1 MQMTNKRVL
10 LGITGGIAAY
20 KSAELVRLLVKM
32 GCDVRVVMTAGAQEF
47 VAPLTFQALSGNPV
61 HTTLLD
67 PVAEAGM
74 GHIELA
80 RWAEVF
86 LIAPATAN
94 TIADIVAGRADQL
107 LTTTVLATAAPVM
120 VAPAMNQ
127 QMWASPATQAN
138 IDTLRQR
145 GIAVLGPAD
154 GEQACGDV
162 GSGRM
167 LEPSELAAILAAPYS
182 GPSLK
187 GVRALITAG
196 PTREAVDPVR
206 YLSNHSSGKMGYAVT
221 RALVAAGADVTL
233 ISGPTNICAPHGAQV
248 IQVESAQDML
258 EAVQAHVAR
267 AQLFVATAAV
277 ADYRVA
283 EQAEHKIKKNSED
296 MSLGL
301 ARNPDILAHVASLAD
316 GPVTVGFAAETQRVA
331 EYARGKLE
339 RKNLDMICANL
350 VLGDDSPFGSD
361 NNALEIFFRDGSSS
375 ELPRADKGALA
386 ASLVALIAQHHFSES
401 SALAP

>member
-1 MQMTNKRVL
+1 MKDKRVL

-32 GCDVRVVMTAGAQEF
+32 GADVRVVMSDGAQAF
-47 VAPLTFQALSGNPV
+47 VAPLTFQALSGHPV

-67 PVAEAGM
+67 PEAEAGM

-80 RWAEVF
+80 RWAELF

-94 TIADIVAGRADQL
+94 TLADIVAGRADQL
-107 LTTTVLATAAPVM
+107 LTTTVLATAAPVW

-127 QMWASPATQAN
+127 QMWANPATQAN
-138 IDTLRQR
+138 IATLQER
-145 GIAVLGPAD
+145 GIAVLGPAA

-162 GSGRM
+162 GAGRM
-167 LEPSELAAILAAPYS
+167 LEPAELAALLAAPYT
-182 GPSLK
+182 GPRLD
-187 GVRALITAG
+187 GVRALLTAG

-206 YLSNHSSGKMGYAVT
+206 YLSNHSSGKMGYAVA
-221 RALVAAGADVTL
+221 RALVAAGAEVTL
-233 ISGPTNICAPHGAQV
+233 VSGPTGLSVPHGV
-248 IQVESAQDML
+248 EVVQVESAQDML
-258 EAVQAHVAR
+258 EAVQVHAR
-267 AQLFVATAAV
+267 QTQLFVATAAV

-283 EQAEHKIKKNSED
+283 EQAEHKIKKTSED
-296 MSLGL
+296 LSLAL
-301 ARNPDILAHVASLAD
+301 ARNPDILAHVASLPD
-316 GPVTVGFAAETQRVA
+316 GPVTVGFAAETQQVA

-361 NNALEIFFRDGSSS
+361 HNALEVFFRDGSSKQ
-375 ELPRADKGALA
+375 LPRADKGALA

-401 SALAP
+401 

>member
-1 MQMTNKRVL
+1 MQMKNKRVL

-32 GCDVRVVMTAGAQEF
+32 GCEVRVVMTAGAQEF
-47 VAPLTFQALSGNPV
+47 IAPLTFQALSGNPV

-138 IDTLRQR
+138 MNTLRER
-145 GIAVLGPAD
+145 GIQVLGPAD

-167 LEPSELAAILAAPYS
+167 LEPSELAAILAAPYN
-182 GPSLK
+182 GPSLA

-233 ISGPTNICAPHGAQV
+233 VSGPTNISAPHGALV
-248 IQVESAQDML
+248 IQVESAQEML
-258 EAVQAHVAR
+258 EAVQSHASE

-283 EQAEHKIKKNSED
+283 EQAEHKIKKSSED
-296 MSLGL
+296 MSLAL

-316 GPVTVGFAAETQRVA
+316 GPVTVGFAAETQHVA
-331 EYARGKLE
+331 KYARGKLE

-361 NNALEIFFRDGSSS
+361 SNALEVFFRDGSSS

-386 ASLVALIAQHHFSES
+386 ASLVALIAQHHFSEK
-401 SALAP
+401 